1 MSRRKHSK
9 KEVEAAVAYVE
20 SNKGW
25 RIELGGS
32 HVWGKMYCPYRNLC
46 TTTVLANTSL
56 KIDSKCSFMT
66 YKLRY
71 LICFC
76 LFLA

>member
-9 KEVEAAVAYVE
+9 KEVEEAVAYAE
-20 SNKGW
+20 SKGW